1 MVELR
6 VCRANRISGEI
17 TVPGDKSISHRAV
30 MLASVSE
37 GITQLEGFSPGKDC
51 LSTVRCFKQMGVH
64 IEDSGPGK
72 VRIHGAGL
80 YGLKEPEN
88 ILDAGNSGTTMRL
101 LLGILAGQPFFSVVT
116 GDDSLRQRPMDRV
129 ITPLRLM
136 GAEIWGRKQGSR
148 APVAVS
154 ASGKLQPIKY
164 SSPIPSA
171 QVKSAV
177 LLCGL
182 FAEGQTT
189 VSEPVL
195 SRDHT
200 ERMLDW
206 FGADVQRYDDGRTV
220 SIKGRPVLRA
230 GQIKIPGDIS
240 SAAFFIA
247 AGCLLPGSEMLI
259 ANVGINPTRS
269 GIIRTFKEMGAD
281 ITLLNKREECGEPV
295 ADVLVRQA
303 PLHSV
308 EISGR
313 HLPSLIDEIPIL
325 AVAATQAEGTTVIRD
340 AAELRFKE
348 TDRIKA
354 IALELGRMGA
364 AIKETPDGLIIEGPV
379 PLKGTVCLSHGDHRI
394 AMSLAIAGL
403 VAEGETIIQDSGII
417 EISFPGFREK
427 LEQFLS

>member
-269 GIIRTFKEMGAD
+269 GIIRTFKELGAD

-325 AVAATQAEGTTVIRD
+325 AVAATQAEGRLLSGMLQNSV
-340 AAELRFKE
+340 LRKR
-348 TDRIKA
+348 T
-354 IALELGRMGA
+354 
-364 AIKETPDGLIIEGPV
+364 GLKQSPWSWVVMV
-379 PLKGTVCLSHGDHRI
+379 PLSKKHLT
-394 AMSLAIAGL
+394 A
-403 VAEGETIIQDSGII
+403 
-417 EISFPGFREK
+417 
-427 LEQFLS
+427 

>member
-1 MVELR
+1 VELR

-30 MLASVSE
+30 MLASISE
-37 GITQLEGFSPGKDC
+37 GITRVQGFSPGKDC

-64 IEDSGPGK
+64 IEDTGPGE
-72 VRIHGAGL
+72 VWIHGAGL
-80 YGLKEPEN
+80 YGLKEPED

-116 GDDSLRQRPMDRV
+116 GDHSLRRRPMDRV
-129 ITPLRLM
+129 INPLRLM
-136 GAEIWGRKQGSR
+136 GAEIWGRNQGSL

-154 ASGKLQPIKY
+154 ASEKLLPIEY

-182 FAEGQTT
+182 FTEGLTT

-200 ERMLDW
+200 ERMLGW
-206 FGADVQRYDDGRTV
+206 FGADVHRYGDGRTV
-220 SIKGRPVLRA
+220 SIKGRPVLRG
-230 GQIKIPGDIS
+230 GQLKIPGDIS

-247 AGCLLPGSEMLI
+247 AGCLLPGSEILI

-269 GIIRTFKEMGAD
+269 GIIRTLKEMGAD
-281 ITLLNKREECGEPV
+281 IALLNKREECGEPV
-295 ADVLVRQA
+295 ADLLVRQA

>member
-1 MVELR
+1 VELR

-30 MLASVSE
+30 MLASISE
-37 GITQLEGFSPGKDC
+37 GITRVQGFSPGKDC

-64 IEDSGPGK
+64 IEDTGPGE

-80 YGLKEPEN
+80 YGLKEPED

-116 GDDSLRQRPMDRV
+116 GDHSLRRRPMDRV
-129 ITPLRLM
+129 INPLRLM
-136 GAEIWGRKQGSR
+136 GAEIWGRNQGSL

-154 ASGKLQPIKY
+154 ASEKLLPIEY

-182 FAEGQTT
+182 FTEGLTT

-200 ERMLDW
+200 ERMLGW
-206 FGADVQRYDDGRTV
+206 FGADVHRYGDGRTV
-220 SIKGRPVLRA
+220 SIKGRPVLRG
-230 GQIKIPGDIS
+230 GQLKIPGDIS

-247 AGCLLPGSEMLI
+247 AGCLLPGSEILI

-269 GIIRTFKEMGAD
+269 GIIRTLKEMGAD
-281 ITLLNKREECGEPV
+281 IALLNKREECGEPV
-295 ADVLVRQA
+295 ADLLVRQA

>member
-1 MVELR
+1 VELR

-30 MLASVSE
+30 MLASISE
-37 GITQLEGFSPGKDC
+37 GITRVQGFSPGKDC

-64 IEDSGPGK
+64 IEDTGPGE
-72 VRIHGAGL
+72 VWIHGAGL
-80 YGLKEPEN
+80 YGLKEPED

-116 GDDSLRQRPMDRV
+116 GDHSLRRRPMDRV
-129 ITPLRLM
+129 INPLRLM
-136 GAEIWGRKQGSR
+136 GAEIWGRNQGSL

-154 ASGKLQPIKY
+154 ASEKLLPIEY

-182 FAEGQTT
+182 FTEGQTT

-200 ERMLDW
+200 ERMLGW
-206 FGADVQRYDDGRTV
+206 FGADVHRYGDGRTV
-220 SIKGRPVLRA
+220 SIKGRPVLRG
-230 GQIKIPGDIS
+230 GQLKIPGDIS

-247 AGCLLPGSEMLI
+247 AGCLLPGSEILI

-269 GIIRTFKEMGAD
+269 GIIRTLKEMGAD
-281 ITLLNKREECGEPV
+281 IALLNKREECGEPV
-295 ADVLVRQA
+295 ADLLVRQA
-303 PLHSV
+303 PLHGV

-325 AVAATQAEGTTVIRD
+325 AVAATQAKGTTVIRD
-340 AAELRFKE
+340 AAELRLKE

-354 IALELGRMGA
+354 VALELGRMGA
-364 AIKETPDGLIIEGPV
+364 SITETPDGLIIEGPV
-379 PLKGTVCLSHGDHRI
+379 SLKGTVCLSHGDHRI

-403 VAEGETIIQDSGII
+403 IAEGETIIRDSGII

-427 LEQFLS
+427 LEQVLS